1 MDIAPIKE
9 IDFWGMAKKVI
20 AHKRLLYGTFVASTV
35 IGIIVAFNIQKKY
48 TSEVIVAPGISSSMG
63 MADGL
68 SDLASMVGVDL
79 KSDGSSVDAIYP
91 QIYPD
96 IFASNDFVLDLFDI
110 QVQLLD
116 STGSKTYYQHI
127 LKDTHIPF
135 WSYPKLWLVKLIASF
150 KKPQKGVDG
159 VNPFRL
165 SKIQT
170 EVCEVIKSNI
180 KCFLATETN
189 VITLSVTDTDP
200 QVAALMADTIQ
211 RKLQNYIMAY
221 RTQKARNDYEFAV
234 KVYKEAQ
241 FDYEEARRKY
251 GAYADANTDLEIPSY
266 RLTLED
272 LENDMQIKYNAFSSA
287 VQQMNTAKM
296 KIQERTPA
304 FTIIQNAT
312 IPLKSSSIPRI
323 YILIAFVF
331 LGVLFDA
338 VWVLGWQ
345 EHHWGRFFR
354 LGSK

>member
-20 AHKRLLYGTFVASTV
+20 AHKRLLYGTFVASFV

-48 TSEVIVAPGISSSMG
+48 TSEVIVAPEISSSMG

-150 KKPQKGVDG
+150 KKPRK
-159 VNPFRL
+159 
-165 SKIQT
+165 
-170 EVCEVIKSNI
+170 E
-180 KCFLATETN
+180 
-189 VITLSVTDTDP
+189 
-200 QVAALMADTIQ
+200 LM
-211 RKLQNYIMAY
+211 
-221 RTQKARNDYEFAV
+221 E
-234 KVYKEAQ
+234 
-241 FDYEEARRKY
+241 
-251 GAYADANTDLEIPSY
+251 
-266 RLTLED
+266 
-272 LENDMQIKYNAFSSA
+272 
-287 VQQMNTAKM
+287 
-296 KIQERTPA
+296 
-304 FTIIQNAT
+304 
-312 IPLKSSSIPRI
+312 
-323 YILIAFVF
+323 
-331 LGVLFDA
+331 
-338 VWVLGWQ
+338 
-345 EHHWGRFFR
+345 
-354 LGSK
+354 